1 MMSIVKVTSDT
12 FKSEVL
18 DSDQVV
24 LADFW
29 AVWCMP
35 CRMMEPVVEKLAQ
48 AYDGKLKVVKVNV
61 DEEEALAGQYS
72 IQSIPSFLVFHKG
85 QLVNQVIGAVPQRA
99 LEQLIKDYV

>member
-1 MMSIVKVTSDT
+1 MSIVKVTADT
-12 FKSEVL
+12 FKTEVL
-18 DSDQVV
+18 ESTEAV

-48 AYDGKLKVVKVNV
+48 AYDGRLKIVKVNV
-61 DEEEALAGQYS
+61 DEEQELAGRYG

-85 QLVNQVIGAVPQRA
+85 ELVNRAVGAVPQRT

>member
-1 MMSIVKVTSDT
+1 MNIVKVTT
-12 FKSEVL
+12 GNFKSEVL
-18 DSDQVV
+18 ESEQAV

-48 AYDGKLKVVKVNV
+48 AYEGKLKVVKVNV
-61 DEEEALAGQYS
+61 DEEADLAAQFN

-85 QLVNQVIGAVPQRA
+85 QMVNQVIGAVPQRT
-99 LEQLIKDYV
+99 LETVIKDYV

>member
-1 MMSIVKVTSDT
+1 MGIVKVTTDT
-12 FKSEVL
+12 FKTEVL
-18 DSDQVV
+18 ESDTAV

-35 CRMMEPVVEKLAQ
+35 CRMMEPVVEKIAQ
-48 AYDGKLKVVKVNV
+48 AYEGRLKIVKVNV
-61 DEEEALAGQYS
+61 DEEDTIAAQYG

-85 QLVNQVIGAVPQRA
+85 HLVNKAIGAVPQRT

>member
-1 MMSIVKVTSDT
+1 MDIVKVTTDS
-12 FKSEVL
+12 FKTEVL
-18 DSDQVV
+18 DSKQVV

-48 AYDGKLKVVKVNV
+48 AYDGKLRVAKINV
-61 DEEEALAGQYS
+61 DEENELAGQYN

-85 QLVNQVIGAVPQRA
+85 QLVNQVIGAVPQRT

>member
-1 MMSIVKVTSDT
+1 MSIVKVTTDT

-35 CRMMEPVVEKLAQ
+35 CRMMEPIVEKLAL
-48 AYDGKLKVVKVNV
+48 AHDGKLKVVKVNV
-61 DEEEALAGQYS
+61 DEEEALAGRYE
-72 IQSIPSFLVFHKG
+72 IRSIPTFLVFHKA
-85 QLVNQVIGAVPQRA
+85 QLVNQVIGAVPQRT
-99 LEQLIKDYV
+99 LEQLIKEYV

>member
-1 MMSIVKVTSDT
+1 MSIVKVTTDT

-35 CRMMEPVVEKLAQ
+35 CRMMEPVVEKLAL

-61 DEEEALAGQYS
+61 DEEEALAGRYT
-72 IQSIPSFLVFHKG
+72 IQSIPTFLVFHKG
-85 QLVNQVIGAVPQRA
+85 QLVNQVIGAVPQRT

>member
-1 MMSIVKVTSDT
+1 MNIVKVTTDN

-18 DSDQVV
+18 ESDQAV

-61 DEEEALAGQYS
+61 DEEADLAAQFS

-85 QLVNQVIGAVPQRA
+85 QMVNQVIGAVPQRT
-99 LEQLIKDYV
+99 LEQVIKDYV